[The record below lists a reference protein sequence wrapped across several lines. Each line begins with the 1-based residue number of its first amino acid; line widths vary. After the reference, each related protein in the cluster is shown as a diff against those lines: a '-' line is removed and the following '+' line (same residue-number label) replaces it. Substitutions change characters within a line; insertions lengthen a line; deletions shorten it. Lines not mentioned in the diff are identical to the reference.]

1 MLCLVVAAIASCS
14 ERVPRRGVVAR
25 LAANSNLAPL
35 APSVREALI
44 GPFTLAAGCDEVLS
58 LDGRSE
64 WRYFLVENEMTLG
77 STLVP
82 RVEGESLDDARRR
95 IGSATLT
102 LPYFTGAA
110 YPLALE
116 PDVEWVIEVEGSF
129 GAESKLAASI
139 AFFSDAHPPWPETL
153 EPGAIRSRM
162 FSTRVGQVLLTP
174 PATGTTAR
182 QAIRAPQGA
191 RSSLLLVSS
200 HSARAESVE
209 RVRVLAKSP
218 YSELLA
224 TRSLDDDG
232 IARVS
237 FGDLDARSLV
247 VPPGATRE
255 SREIEL
261 PTNPRLSCF
270 VRALTSTRTL
280 PTALRIE
287 VLGDGHPLVSR
298 SETLG
303 GGESRESTLDLKE
316 FGGRKV
322 VVRFSTDRGAV
333 AVGAPVIEGERD
345 VHGDVLVLAIS
356 AFTRQDFDGARAA
369 GSMPSIEWWSRR
381 VATST
386 SDEAFEV
393 SARFE
398 EYANSGRR
406 VAVFAPAASRPA
418 VTAADRCVDG
428 DVVAERLADGS
439 ADPSAPGSS
448 LFATALELL
457 EEADAPPAAFLWSTC
472 VVSSARARGDAIQ
485 LAAALQAIDRFVG
498 DIARSAIDR
507 GTLDSTTFVIL
518 GEEAGAWI
526 PLLVVAGNA
535 VPGGGVD

>member
-14 ERVPRRGVVAR
+14 ERVPKRGVVAR
-25 LAANSNLAPL
+25 LATASNLAPL
-35 APSVREALI
+35 DELAREAIL
-44 GPFTLAAGCDEVLS
+44 GPTTLASGCDEVLT

-110 YPLALE
+110 YPLALDS
-116 PDVEWVIEVEGSF
+116 DVEWVVEVEGSF
-129 GAESKLAASI
+129 GAESRLAASI

-174 PATGTTAR
+174 PVTGTTAR
-182 QAIRAPQGA
+182 QGIRAPEGA

-224 TRSLDDDG
+224 TKSIDDDG

-261 PTNPRLSCF
+261 PANPRLSCV
-270 VRALTSTRTL
+270 VRALTSTRTP
-280 PTALRIE
+280 PTTSRIE
-287 VLGDGHPLVSR
+287 VRSDGRSLVSR

-303 GGESRESTLDLKE
+303 GGESREIALDLKE

-322 VVRFSTDRGAV
+322 VVRFSSDRGAV
-333 AVGAPVIEGERD
+333 AVGAPVIDGELD
-345 VHGDVLVLAIS
+345 VPGDVLVLAIS
-356 AFTRQDFDGARAA
+356 AFTRQDFDAARAA
-369 GSMPSIEWWSRR
+369 GSMPSIDWWSQR
-381 VATST
+381 VAKPSAPPTFDVPT
-386 SDEAFEV
+386 RFDAF
-393 SARFE
+393 
-398 EYANSGRR
+398 ANSGLR
-406 VAVFAPAASRPA
+406 VAVFAPARVGLA
-418 VTAADRCVDG
+418 VAADRFFDADVIAARVD
-428 DVVAERLADGS
+428 S
-439 ADPSAPGSS
+439 AAAPMSAMAPSIFRTS
-448 LFATALELL
+448 LDLL
-457 EEADAPPAAFLWSTC
+457 EESAAPSAAILWSTLA
-472 VVSSARARGDAIQ
+472 VPKARARGDTGS
-485 LAAALQAIDRFVG
+485 LAAAFQAIDRFVG
-498 DIARSAIDR
+498 DLARVTIDR
-507 GTLDSTTFVIL
+507 GTLDSTTFVLL
-518 GEEAGAWI
+518 GQESGSWI
-526 PLLVVAGNA
+526 PLLVVSSST
-535 VPGGGVD
+535 DD

>member
-1 MLCLVVAAIASCS
+1 MRPRTRWPMLCLVVAAIASCS
-14 ERVPRRGVVAR
+14 ERVPKRGVVAR
-25 LAANSNLAPL
+25 LATASNLAPL
-35 APSVREALI
+35 DSSAREAML
-44 GPFTLAAGCDEVLS
+44 GPTTLASGCDEVLT

-110 YPLALE
+110 YPLALDL
-116 PDVEWVIEVEGSF
+116 DVEWVVEVEGSF

-139 AFFSDAHPPWPETL
+139 AFFSDAHPPWPDTL

-182 QAIRAPQGA
+182 QVIRAPEGA

-224 TRSLDDDG
+224 ARSMDDDG

-237 FGDLDARSLV
+237 FGDLDAPSLV

-261 PTNPRLSCF
+261 PTNPRLSCV
-270 VRALTSTRTL
+270 VRALTSTRTA
-280 PTALRIE
+280 PATLRIE
-287 VLGDGHPLVSR
+287 VRSDGRSLVSR

-303 GGESRESTLDLKE
+303 GGESREIALDLKE

-333 AVGAPVIEGERD
+333 AIGAPAIDGERD
-345 VHGDVLVLAIS
+345 VRGDVLVLAIS
-356 AFTRQDFDGARAA
+356 AFTRQDYDRARAA
-369 GSMPSIEWWSRR
+369 GSMPSIDWWSQR
-381 VATST
+381 VASPSVPPAFDVST
-386 SDEAFEV
+386 
-393 SARFE
+393 RFE
-398 EYANSGRR
+398 EFANSGLR
-406 VAVFAPAASRPA
+406 VAVFAPADSGPA
-418 VTAADRCVDG
+418 VAIADRFVRG
-428 DVVAERLADGS
+428 DVVADRVEA
-439 ADPSAPGSS
+439 SS
-448 LFATALELL
+448 LPATSIFRSSLDVL
-457 EEADAPPAAFLWSTC
+457 EETEAPPAALLWSTL
-472 VVSSARARGDAIQ
+472 VVSHARTRGDASQ
-485 LAAALQAIDRFVG
+485 LAAALQAVDRFVG
-498 DIARSAIDR
+498 DLARFDIDR
-507 GTLDSTTFVIL
+507 GTLDSTTLVLL
-518 GEEAGAWI
+518 GEESGIWI
-526 PLLVVAGNA
+526 PLLVVPSSTG
-535 VPGGGVD
+535 D